1 MPKIL
6 QVITDPNPILR
17 KRSQEVNKDQ
27 TKSENMKGFIEDM
40 KRTML
45 EKDGI
50 GLAAPQVAKNI
61 RLIVVNT
68 KDGVLSMI
76 NPEIKKR
83 SFLKDWEQ
91 EGCLS
96 VPDVFGDVKRSKK
109 ITCYYTDSRGNRV
122 KLKAKGLL
130 ARVVQHEADHLDG
143 ILFIDKAKHIERI
156 TNRRM

>member
-6 QVITDPNPILR
+6 QVITDPNPLLR
-17 KRSQEVNKDQ
+17 KGSQEVKKDEIDDP
-27 TKSENMKGFIEDM
+27 KMKEFIEDM

-61 RLIVVNT
+61 RLVVVNT
-68 KDGVLSMI
+68 KDGVLSLI

-83 SFLKDWEQ
+83 SFMKDWEQ

-96 VPDVFGDVKRSKK
+96 VPDIFGEVKRNKK
-109 ITCYYTDSRGNRV
+109 IVCHYVDNNGNQI

-130 ARVVQHEADHLDG
+130 ARVIQHEIDHLDG
-143 ILFIDKAKHIERI
+143 VLFIDKAKNIEKVN
-156 TNRRM
+156 NRRM